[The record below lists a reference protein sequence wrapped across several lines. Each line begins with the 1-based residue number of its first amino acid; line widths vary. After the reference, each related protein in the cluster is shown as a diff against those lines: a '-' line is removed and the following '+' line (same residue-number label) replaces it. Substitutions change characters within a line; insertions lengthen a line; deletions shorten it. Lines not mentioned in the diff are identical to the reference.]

1 MTVSI
6 SKMSIAYYLDS
17 AAVATGDT
25 EHTGHHLTGYYT
37 EAKAPAGRWYGS
49 GLSALS
55 LYVGDTVDRT
65 DAVAIYEQATDPNTK
80 RPLGR
85 APIPAT
91 DAPQTAKTP
100 AGRTAKPTREPVA
113 GFDLTFSVPKSVS
126 TLWAMAGPDLQ
137 ARIQDAHHQALQE
150 TMTWVENNVIQS
162 RAGHAGVAHVPVRGV
177 VASLFDHWDSR
188 NGDPQLHTHVVI
200 SNRVQRLMDDQW
212 ATLDSYT
219 LHRHVVAIS
228 ETYNSLLFD
237 RLHTQIGALPES
249 RDQDAPNLTDALTQ
263 AATEDLDAEAVSQ
276 TSHRVE
282 LAGVPDSL
290 IEEFST
296 RAQEIEARKNELVA
310 EWEADRHRSAP
321 AAIVLQLRQRATLET
336 RQTKK
341 DENITL
347 AQKMVTWRSRALD
360 GGHSPADIVA
370 AATGHPDTTITPDM
384 LTDTATDTMAEWAI
398 LDTSTRRT
406 TFTRANVTASAQ
418 RITRLVRFTTFED
431 RMAFTDQLVDQA
443 LAKAV
448 SLTPDRSIVPDTD
461 DPIVANRSR
470 SVFDHGRTS
479 GIYTTHQIISDEQF
493 LIDRTQ
499 PGHLTGLDQD
509 WLAERTESLTTKDG
523 HPLGDDKAA
532 AVRKVLSSTA
542 GIDAVIGPAGTGKT
556 TTMSAV
562 SDLWEEAHGPSTVIG
577 LAPSAVAA
585 GVLGDELGVPSE
597 NTSKWLYESVG
608 DGAARRAQH
617 INRLTDRLEHLQ
629 TQTASDDRTRQIE
642 ATTAKL
648 AAQYAAHA
656 RYTLRENQL
665 LIIDEASMVSTAQLA
680 ELSRQ
685 ADHAGAKVLL
695 VGDPAQLEAVD
706 AGGFLGWMDRK
717 TNPAQLDQVWRFR
730 NDWEREASLKLRKGD
745 TTVLD
750 TYDEHGRIHGDTEQ
764 DAAENAY
771 QAWLADIR
779 AGQTSILIA
788 QTNTTVTDLNT
799 RAQTELV
806 STGQVNIDTTVTLR
820 GEAFAG
826 IGDKLLARRNNRNLR
841 DDTGTFIANGTHLEI
856 TAIHPDGSAQA
867 TNLRTGGEVTL
878 DPDYL
883 TESVEL
889 GYATTAHRSQG
900 VTVDT
905 SHTIVNPDQFRELFY
920 VSMTRGR
927 HENHAYFDLDTDAE
941 AHSPDDW
948 GILTDIPGPDHHLT
962 ALKGVLENSKAEK
975 TAHEMSASEKAWAND
990 LGRMI
995 HEYEYLRW
1003 AEKSERTYNW
1013 VRQHYGAD
1021 TDTATRLTRAE
1032 TWPILVAADPAVTRR
1047 GGIDESDTV
1056 NSITKGCAR
1065 HQRSEFLGNIEHQ
1078 RADRDPTTTDLRTSI
1093 MIEMNHRVATLES
1106 DPPQWLAELEET
1118 HPNTQHRQDILRRV
1132 VAWRAVSDQTDS
1144 RTMLGRPPSTADSK
1158 VLASYYDQTRAALAD
1173 PHRQPSEAT
1182 QFHNDLVD
1190 QLTHARI
1197 DTASLVTPTADPGG
1211 AQLRPPAAY
1220 GPSINYWVFTDAVE
1234 T

>member
-6 SKMSIAYYLDS
+6 SKMSIAYYLNS
-17 AAVATGDT
+17 ATVATGDT
-25 EHTGHHLTGYYT
+25 EHTGQHLTGYYT
-37 EAKAPAGRWYGS
+37 EAKAPAGRWYGA

-55 LYVGDTVDRT
+55 LNAGDTVDRT
-65 DAVAIYEQATDPNTK
+65 DAIAVYEKAMDPATK

-85 APIPAT
+85 APITAT
-91 DAPQTAKTP
+91 DAPENAQTP

-137 ARIQDAHHQALQE
+137 ARIQDAHHQALEE
-150 TMTWVENNVIQS
+150 TMNWVENNIIQS

-237 RLHTQIGALPES
+237 RLHTYIGALPES
-249 RDQDAPNLTDALTQ
+249 RDHDAPNLTEALTQ
-263 AATEDLDAEAVSQ
+263 AVTEDLDAETISQ
-276 TSHRVE
+276 ASHRVE

-296 RAQEIEARKNELVA
+296 RAQEIEARKNELVT
-310 EWEADRHRSAP
+310 EWEADHHRGAP

-336 RQTKK
+336 RQAKSE
-341 DENITL
+341 DNITL

-384 LTDTATDTMAEWAI
+384 LTDTAKDTMAEWAL

-418 RITRLVRFTTFED
+418 RITRLVRFNTVED
-431 RMAFTDQLVDQA
+431 RLAFTDQLVDQA

-448 SLTPDRSIVPDTD
+448 SLTPERSTVPDTD
-461 DPIVANRSR
+461 DPVVANRGR

-479 GIYTTHQIISDEQF
+479 GIYTTTQIISDEQF
-493 LIDRTQ
+493 LMDRTQ
-499 PGHLTGLDQD
+499 PGHLSGLDHD
-509 WLAERTESLTTKDG
+509 WLTERVESLTTKDG
-523 HPLGDDKAA
+523 HPLGADQAA
-532 AVRKVLSSTA
+532 AVRKVLESTA

-562 SDLWEEAHGPSTVIG
+562 SDLWEEAHGTSTVIG

-585 GVLGDELGVPSE
+585 GVLGDELGVSTE
-597 NTSKWLYESVG
+597 NTSKWIYESVG

-617 INRLTDRLEHLQ
+617 ITRLTNRLDDLQSQPHTD
-629 TQTASDDRTRQIE
+629 ARTRQIE

-648 AAQYAAHA
+648 AAQYAAQA
-656 RYTLRENQL
+656 RYTLREDQL

-730 NDWEREASLKLRKGD
+730 NEWEREASLKLRKGD
-745 TTVLD
+745 TSVLT
-750 TYDEHGRIHGDTEQ
+750 TYDEQGRIHGDPDH
-764 DAAENAY
+764 DAADNAY
-771 QAWLADIR
+771 QAWLADTR
-779 AGQTSILIA
+779 SGRTSILIA
-788 QTNTTVTDLNT
+788 QTNSTVTDLNT

-806 STGQVNIDTTVTLR
+806 AAGHVDIESTVTLR

-826 IGDKLLARRNNRNLR
+826 VGDKLLARRNNRNLR
-841 DDTGTFIANGTHLEI
+841 DDTGTFIANGTQLEI
-856 TAIHPDGSAQA
+856 TAIQSDGSAQA
-867 TNLRTGGEVTL
+867 TNLTTGGEVTL

-905 SHTIVNPDQFRELFY
+905 SHTIVSHEQFRELFY

-927 HENHAYFDLDTDAE
+927 HENHAYVDVDVDPE
-941 AHSPDDW
+941 AHSPDEW
-948 GILTDIPGPDHHLT
+948 GILTDTPGPDHRLA
-962 ALKGVLENSKAEK
+962 ALKGVLENSQAEK
-975 TAHEMSASEKAWAND
+975 TAHEMTASEKAWAND
-990 LGRMI
+990 LGRMV
-995 HEYEYLRW
+995 HEYEYLNW
-1003 AEKSERTYNW
+1003 AEKSTRTHNW
-1013 VRQHYGAD
+1013 IRQHYGAD
-1021 TDTATRLTRAE
+1021 TEAATRLTQAE
-1032 TWPILVAADPAVTRR
+1032 TWPLLVAADPALTHRS
-1047 GGIDESDTV
+1047 GIDESDTV
-1056 NSITKGCAR
+1056 ESITRNCTR
-1065 HQRSEFLGNIEHQ
+1065 QQRTDFIGDIAHQ
-1078 RADRDPTTTDLRTSI
+1078 RADREPTTADLQASI
-1093 MIEMNHRVATLES
+1093 TAEINHRVAALKA
-1106 DPPQWLAELEET
+1106 DPPSWLVELEGT
-1118 HPNTQHRQDILRRV
+1118 HQDTQHRHDVLRRV
-1132 VAWRAVSDQTDS
+1132 VAWRAVSDQTEATS
-1144 RTMLGRPPSTADSK
+1144 MLGRPPSPEDSK
-1158 VLASYYDQTRAALAD
+1158 AIASYYDHARAALAE
-1173 PHRQPSEAT
+1173 PNPTTSEAT
-1182 QFHNDLVD
+1182 AFHDELVD

-1197 DTASLVTPTADPGG
+1197 DTSPFVTPTHNPGSVEVIAPSKPG
-1211 AQLRPPAAY
+1211 PA
-1220 GPSINYWVFTDAVE
+1220 INHWPDLE
-1234 T
+1234 

>member
-6 SKMSIAYYLDS
+6 SKMSIAYYLNS
-17 AAVATGDT
+17 ATVATGDT
-25 EHTGHHLTGYYT
+25 EHTGQHLTGYYT
-37 EAKAPAGRWYGS
+37 EAKAPAGRWYGA

-55 LYVGDTVDRT
+55 LNAGDTVDRT
-65 DAVAIYEQATDPNTK
+65 DAIAVYEKAMDPATK

-85 APIPAT
+85 APITAT
-91 DAPQTAKTP
+91 DAPENAQTP

-137 ARIQDAHHQALQE
+137 ARIQDAHHQALEE
-150 TMTWVENNVIQS
+150 TMNWVENNIIQS

-237 RLHTQIGALPES
+237 RLHTHVGALPES
-249 RDQDAPNLTDALTQ
+249 RDHDGPDLTEALTQ
-263 AATEDLDAEAVSQ
+263 AATEDLDADTISQ
-276 TSHRVE
+276 ARHRVE

-310 EWEADRHRSAP
+310 EWEADHDRTAP

-336 RQTKK
+336 RQAKSA
-341 DENITL
+341 ENVTL

-360 GGHSPADIVA
+360 GGQSPADIVA

-384 LTDTATDTMAEWAI
+384 LTDTATDTIAEWAL

-418 RITRLVRFTTFED
+418 RITRLVRFNTVED
-431 RMAFTDQLVDQA
+431 RLAFTDQLVDQA
-443 LAKAV
+443 LAKSV
-448 SLTPDRSIVPDTD
+448 SLTPQRGIIPDTD
-461 DPIVANRSR
+461 DPVVANHGR
-470 SVFDHGRTS
+470 SVFDHGHTS
-479 GIYTTHQIISDEQF
+479 GIYTTNQIISDEQF
-493 LIDRTQ
+493 LMDRTQ
-499 PGHLTGLDQD
+499 PGHLSGLDHQ
-509 WLAERTESLTTKDG
+509 WLTKRIESLTTKDG
-523 HPLGDDKAA
+523 HPLGTDQAA
-532 AVRKVLSSTA
+532 AVRTVLSSTA

-562 SDLWEEAHGPSTVIG
+562 SALWEETHGPSTVIG

-585 GVLGDELGVPSE
+585 GVLGDELGVSTE
-597 NTSKWLYESVG
+597 NTSKWIYESVG

-617 INRLTDRLEHLQ
+617 ITRLTNRLEHLQ
-629 TQTASDDRTRQIE
+629 TQTESDDRTRQLE

-648 AAQYAAHA
+648 AAQYAAQA
-656 RYTLRENQL
+656 RYTLREDQL

-685 ADHAGAKVLL
+685 AEHAGAKVLL
-695 VGDPAQLEAVD
+695 VGDPAQLEAID

-717 TNPAQLDQVWRFR
+717 TSPAHLDQVWRFR
-730 NDWEREASLKLRKGD
+730 NEWEREASLQLRKGN
-745 TTVLD
+745 TNVLT
-750 TYDEHGRIHGDTEQ
+750 TYDDQGRIHGDPEI
-764 DAAENAY
+764 DAADNAY
-771 QAWLADIR
+771 QAWLADTR
-779 AGQTSILIA
+779 AGRTSILIA
-788 QTNTTVTDLNT
+788 QTNSTVTELNT

-806 STGQVNIDTTVTLR
+806 ATGQVDIESTANLR
-820 GEAFAG
+820 GDVFAG
-826 IGDKLLARRNNRNLR
+826 VGDKLLARRNNRNLR
-841 DDTGTFIANGTHLEI
+841 DDTGTFIANGTQLQI
-856 TAIHPDGSAQA
+856 TAIEADGSAQA
-867 TNLRTGGEVTL
+867 TNLTTGGEVTL

-905 SHTIVNPDQFRELFY
+905 SHTIVSHDQFRELFY

-927 HENHAYFDLDTDAE
+927 QENHAYFDLDTDPE
-941 AHSPDDW
+941 THSPDEW
-948 GILTDIPGPDHHLT
+948 GILTETPGPDHRLD
-962 ALKGVLENSKAEK
+962 ALKGVLENSQAEK
-975 TAHEMSASEKAWAND
+975 TAHERAASEKAWAND

-995 HEYEYLRW
+995 HEYEYLHW
-1003 AEKSERTYNW
+1003 AEKSTRTHNW
-1013 VRQHYGAD
+1013 IRQHYGAD
-1021 TDTATRLTRAE
+1021 TDTATRLTQAE
-1032 TWPILVAADPAVTRR
+1032 TWPILVAADPALTHR
-1047 GGIDESDTV
+1047 GTIDESDTV
-1056 NSITKGCAR
+1056 DTITRDCTRQHRTDFIGD
-1065 HQRSEFLGNIEHQ
+1065 IEHQ
-1078 RADRDPTTTDLRTSI
+1078 RADREPSTADLQASI
-1093 MIEMNHRVATLES
+1093 TAEMNRRVAALES
-1106 DPPQWLAELEET
+1106 DPPGWLIELEET
-1118 HPNTQHRQDILRRV
+1118 HQTPDHRQEVLRRI
-1132 VAWRAVSDQTDS
+1132 VAWRAVSDQTEATS
-1144 RTMLGRPPSTADSK
+1144 MLGRSPSPEDSK
-1158 VLASYYDQTRAALAD
+1158 VISAYYDHARTALAD
-1173 PHRQPSEAT
+1173 SDPKPSEASV
-1182 QFHNDLVD
+1182 FHDELVE
-1190 QLTHARI
+1190 QLTHSRI
-1197 DTASLVTPTADPGG
+1197 DVSPLVVPTSAPGSAEFAAKNKPGPAIDHYPSLD
-1211 AQLRPPAAY
+1211 
-1220 GPSINYWVFTDAVE
+1220 
-1234 T
+1234 